1 MCNNPVLAS
10 LAGLETLTSVGGE
23 FWIQNN
29 DLLEDITALSSLYT
43 VGENLGVIYNSS
55 LCCLSGLD
63 NILPES
69 IFNLIIHY
77 NPVLTTC
84 AIESICDYLTNPA
97 GNVEIHDNASGCSSI
112 EEVEE
117 VCNVIP
123 LVRKPLLSFEILIS
137 PNPFSDKIILNV
149 SNNEYRILDFELIDL
164 TGSKVKSFTIQNSD
178 PENHEMEIDLND
190 LGSGVYLL
198 RIHTDKKIVTK
209 KIIKK

>member
-1 MCNNPVLAS
+1 
-10 LAGLETLTSVGGE
+10 LTTVGGE

-69 IFNLIIHY
+69 IFNLIIHN

-97 GNVEIHDNASGCSSI
+97 GNVEIHDNASGCNSI
-112 EEVEE
+112 EEVED

-123 LVRKPLLSFEILIS
+123 LVRTPLFSNEISIF
-137 PNPFSDKIILNV
+137 PNPCKESIMIKI
-149 SNNEYRILDFELIDL
+149 SNIECSLPAGQAGMMIFNLIDL
-164 TGSKVKSFTIQNSD
+164 SGNCVKSQSVEFEKSGI
-178 PENHEMEIDLND
+178 HELEIDLSD
-190 LGSGVYLL
+190 LPAGVYFCAFK
-198 RIHTDKKIVTK
+198 TDNGIQTK
-209 KIIKK
+209 KIIKL